1 MLRPGI
7 TVLCAAIVLIGAAL
21 HGRATQ
27 RWESLVAIAS
37 KIDSLHDVVISYS
50 DYESTEIPSEMPIKE
65 KSRVTCHLFSSPR
78 LSDTVIVS
86 LTTGIPGSVSTH
98 TPDVCYVGSG
108 YRMTRTPTKQT
119 LDLPGGKMATYYVA
133 EFEKKRA
140 TGIDRQ
146 RVRWTWTADGV
157 WDAPNSPRFHYLRT
171 SELAKVYFVT
181 AMPETTTGDSTVDSL
196 SVRALM
202 AHALAN
208 YSDSLAR

>member
-1 MLRPGI
+1 
-7 TVLCAAIVLIGAAL
+7 
-21 HGRATQ
+21 
-27 RWESLVAIAS
+27 
-37 KIDSLHDVVISYS
+37 
-50 DYESTEIPSEMPIKE
+50 
-65 KSRVTCHLFSSPR
+65 
-78 LSDTVIVS
+78 
-86 LTTGIPGSVSTH
+86 
-98 TPDVCYVGSG
+98 
-108 YRMTRTPTKQT
+108 
-119 LDLPGGKMATYYVA
+119 MATYYVA

-146 RVRWTWTADGV
+146 RVRWAWTADGV